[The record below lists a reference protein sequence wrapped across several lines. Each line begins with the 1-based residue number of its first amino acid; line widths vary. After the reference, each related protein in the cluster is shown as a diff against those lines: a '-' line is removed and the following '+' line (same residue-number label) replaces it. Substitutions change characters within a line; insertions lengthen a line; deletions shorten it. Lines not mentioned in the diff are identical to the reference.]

1 MIKLTKLNGEEI
13 TINHTQIMA
22 IEKLGDT
29 MIICNNGERI
39 RVQESPDDIATAAL
53 EWQQSS
59 WLPMI
64 NSPS

>member
-13 TINHTQIMA
+13 TVNLTQIMA

-39 RVQESPDDIATAAL
+39 RVQESPDDITAAAL
-53 EWQQSS
+53 KWQQSS
-59 WLPMI
+59 WLPMV
-64 NSPS
+64 NVPS